1 MAHKVRNFI
10 MFLMKEKKNEYSS
23 ISRGRQDSSYS
34 RDRES
39 YRERE
44 REREEYTED
53 YSDTDIQSG
62 LTEARTGD
70 QGILGFNYVGI

>member
-1 MAHKVRNFI
+1 MGYKVRNFI
-10 MFLMKEKKNEYSS
+10 MFLLKEKKNEYTS
-23 ISRGRQDSSYS
+23 ICRGRQDSTYT

-44 REREEYTED
+44 REREEYNETD

-62 LTEARTGD
+62 LTEARPGD
-70 QGILGFNYVGI
+70 HQGVLG

>member
-1 MAHKVRNFI
+1 MGHKVRNFI
-10 MFLMKEKKNEYSS
+10 MFLLKEKKNEYTS
-23 ISRGRQDSSYS
+23 ISRGRQDSSYN

-44 REREEYTED
+44 REEFTD

-62 LTEARTGD
+62 RTEARPGD
-70 QGILGFNYVGI
+70 QSVLGYNYVGI